1 MHHPQDLVVAA
12 DDRVQLPFSGQLGQV
27 TAVLLQGAVA
37 ALGVGIGHPL
47 PTAHFLYGLVDA
59 LLGHPSFTEDA
70 RGGGVLLAG
79 DGQEDVLC
87 GDVSVLQSVGFL
99 VGQVNDPFEAG
110 GDVNLTQSASGEGRH
125 FGAGFQHPVQT
136 ILYGVDVGSQ
146 VLQNLGDDAFWL
158 LQKGQQNVLCIH
170 LVVAVAL

>member
-1 MHHPQDLVVAA
+1 M
-12 DDRVQLPFSGQLGQV
+12 GQV

-47 PTAHFLYGLVDA
+47 PAADFLYGFVDA
-59 LLGHPSFTEDA
+59 LFGHPGLAEDA

-79 DGQEDVLC
+79 DGQEDVLR
-87 GDVSVLQSVGFL
+87 GDVGVLQSVGLL

-136 ILYGVDVGSQ
+136 TLYGVDIGSQ
-146 VLQNLGDDAFWL
+146 ILQNLGNDAFWL
-158 LQKGQQNVLCIH
+158 LQKG
-170 LVVAVAL
+170 